1 MVVLKILNKDHLNGT
16 GASTLLRNITSSI
29 RTATWCQ
36 RIMQIYTGMIWKSNA
51 TRWHWWI
58 SRNSTVW
65 GWPSH
70 VWEFRRIITS
80 HCSSLMLKLKKKLIK
95 HIWYFLNHKLL
106 VSLSWKNKCL
116 VTKCTQRNLLKEAT
130 SHVSQLNCN
139 TKVIIKMLVQI
150 HHLSFRR

>member
-1 MVVLKILNKDHLNGT
+1 MLVLKILNKDDLSGT
-16 GASTLLRNITSSI
+16 GASALLRNITSSI

-36 RIMQIYTGMIWKSNA
+36 RIMQIYTGMIRKSNA

-70 VWEFRRIITS
+70 VWEFWRIITS
-80 HCSSLMLKLKKKLIK
+80 HCSSLMLKLKKKVNQAYLIFFK
-95 HIWYFLNHKLL
+95 SYKRKLL

-116 VTKCTQRNLLKEAT
+116 VTKCTHGNFLKKAT
-130 SHVSQLNCN
+130 SHV
-139 TKVIIKMLVQI
+139 
-150 HHLSFRR
+150 